1 MPGNSQRRGATRRTG
16 SKKGAQVGSGGQR
29 RRGLEGKGP
38 TPKATER
45 PHHKAHRRGTASA
58 TQASS
63 AGTGRSGSPGTSGR
77 GSTGRGTSGRRSRAS
92 SEVVAGRNAVV
103 EALRADVPVT
113 TMYVAG
119 RIDADDRVRE
129 ALKTASERGI
139 PVLETPRG
147 ELDRLTDGAVHQGLA
162 VQVPPYEYAHPGDLA
177 DPEAPGVPLVVA
189 LDGIT
194 DPRNLGAVIRSVAA
208 FGGHGVVVPERRSV
222 GMTASAWKTSAG
234 AAARVPIALAPNL
247 VRALEDYRRAG
258 FFVLGLDMDGDV
270 ALPALDLASEP
281 LVVVVGSEGRG
292 LSRLVRETCDQIV
305 SIPMS
310 SAVESLNAGVAAG
323 VTLYEIARQ
332 RAAAGA

>member
-1 MPGNSQRRGATRRTG
+1 MAGNSQRRGAVRKGG
-16 SKKGAQVGSGGQR
+16 SKKGATVGSGGQR

-38 TPKATER
+38 TPRAEDR
-45 PHHKAHRRGTASA
+45 PQHKAHKVAHAAAKR
-58 TQASS
+58 
-63 AGTGRSGSPGTSGR
+63 
-77 GSTGRGTSGRRSRAS
+77 STGRPTAGSRGGNRGARGGRAS

-103 EALRADVPVT
+103 EALRAHVPVT

-129 ALKTASERGI
+129 ALTLATERGI
-139 PVLETPRG
+139 AILETPRG

-162 VQVPPYEYAHPGDLA
+162 VQVPPYEYAHPGDLV
-177 DPEAPGVPLVVA
+177 DPEAPGIPLVVA

-194 DPRNLGAVIRSVAA
+194 DPRNLGAVVRSVAA

-234 AAARVPIALAPNL
+234 AAARVPVAMAPNL
-247 VRALEDYRRAG
+247 TRALEDYRKAG

-270 ALPALDLASEP
+270 SLPDLELATEP
-281 LVVVVGSEGRG
+281 LVIVTGSEGKG
-292 LSRLVRETCDQIV
+292 LSRLVRETCDQVV

-310 SAVESLNAGVAAG
+310 STVESLNAGVATG
-323 VTLYEIARQ
+323 VALYEVARR
-332 RAAAGA
+332 RAL